1 MVQCQKN
8 VEIMNGGFR
17 SFSVYLSTLYS
28 YILVDQHLTEWEG
41 EDQWEGRIEGRGGS
55 SRSGVM

>member
-1 MVQCQKN
+1 
-8 VEIMNGGFR
+8 MNGGFR

-41 EDQWEGRIEGRGGS
+41 EDRWEGRIEGRGGS
-55 SRSGVM
+55 SRGGVM